1 MGSPTPG
8 IHNHK
13 QTILWDF
20 TRFSYSEVL
29 ILYSILLYWPYLDTG
44 VLNSLSVVTFG
55 FRIFLSYQS
64 RRILLETE
72 LGSSSEL
79 GNTCGCP
86 SSDGFNP
93 GTSDPH
99 CPFIRK
105 RELAQLF
112 LWVFLFF
119 FFKISDSF
127 TKILYNS
134 VSSLKSFSFLILVIV
149 LT

>member
-13 QTILWDF
+13 RTILWDF
-20 TRFSYSEVL
+20 TRFPYSEVL
-29 ILYSILLYWPYLDTG
+29 ILYFVPFYWPSLDTG
-44 VLNSLSVVTFG
+44 VLNSASFVNFG
-55 FRIFLSYQS
+55 LWIFLTYQS
-64 RRILLETE
+64 RWILLETE

-86 SSDGFNP
+86 SSDGFNSS
-93 GTSDPH
+93 TSDPH

-112 LWVFLFF
+112 LWVFSLFF
-119 FFKISDSF
+119 FFKISDF
-127 TKILYNS
+127 LQKFRVIL
-134 VSSLKSFSFLILVIV
+134 LLF
-149 LT
+149 